1 MEKKVLVLGAGM
13 VTKPMIRYFAEKTNY
28 SVIVASR
35 TRKHIDE
42 LISGYD
48 RVKGIVWEAHDIEG
62 LKGLV
67 KEADI
72 VRSFLPYIYHIEVAK
87 LCVEY
92 GKPLVT
98 TSYVKEEM
106 AKLDGPAKEKGVLL
120 LNEIGL
126 DPGIDHMTA
135 QKIIDRAHNEESNV
149 VEFYSY
155 CGALPAP
162 EYANNP
168 LRYKFSWSP
177 EGVLRAG
184 NNSARYLKDG
194 RVIEIPSDELFM
206 HRWTEHVAGVGEL
219 EVYPNR
225 DSLVYVDKYNIHEVK
240 TLIRGTFRYPGWC
253 ETQIYLKKLH
263 LTEEG
268 IKVPEGVSTWKELIT
283 LKLKELNE
291 PIPDSIMDKLRWLGL
306 FEDRKLYCTDCTIF
320 ENFVTLLKEKLF
332 YREGEKDII
341 VLKHRI
347 ILEKNGKK
355 KVHIVSL
362 ISEGII
368 GKETAVAKTVS
379 LPATIA
385 ADLILRGEID
395 LKGVWIPT
403 HPVIYEKVLKGLEE
417 EGIKPVYEEHSLEGA
432 VEK

>member
-13 VTKPMIRYFAEKTNY
+13 VTKPMIRYFAEKTDY

-35 TRKHIDE
+35 TKKHIDE

-48 RVKGIVWEAHDIEG
+48 RIKGIVWEAHDIEG
-62 LKGLV
+62 LKNLV
-67 KEADI
+67 KEADM
-72 VRSFLPYIYHIEVAK
+72 VLSFLPYIYHIEVAK

-92 GKPLVT
+92 RKPLVT
-98 TSYVKEEM
+98 TSYVKNEM
-106 AKLDGPAKEKGVLL
+106 AELDRPAKEKGVLL

-135 QKIIDRAHNEESNV
+135 QMIIDRAHSENGKIL
-149 VEFYSY
+149 EFYSY

-162 EYANNP
+162 QYADNP

-194 RVIEIPSDELFM
+194 RIVEVSSNELFN
-206 HRWTEHVAGVGEL
+206 HRWSEHVNGVGQL

-225 DSLVYVDKYNIHEVK
+225 DSLIYRDKYHIGEVR

-268 IKVPEGVSTWKELIT
+268 VKVPSGINTWRELINF
-283 LKLKELNE
+283 KLRELNE
-291 PIPDSIMDKLRWLGL
+291 SIPDHILDKLKWLGL
-306 FEDRKLYCTDCTIF
+306 FEDKELYCTDCTIF
-320 ENFVTLLKEKLF
+320 ENFVTLLKEKLS
-332 YREGEKDII
+332 YKDGEKDII

-347 ILEKNGKK
+347 IIEQDGRK
-355 KVHIVSL
+355 KVHTVSL
-362 ISEGII
+362 ISEGTI

-403 HPVIYEKVLKGLEE
+403 HPVIYEKVLKELEN
-417 EGIKPVYEEHSLEGA
+417 EGIKPVYEEYILEDA
-432 VEK
+432 IEK

>member
-13 VTKPMIRYFAEKTNY
+13 VTKPMIRYFAEKTDY

-35 TRKHIDE
+35 TRKHIDK

-48 RVKGIVWEAHDIEG
+48 RVKGVVWEAHDIEG
-62 LKGLV
+62 LKNLV
-67 KEADI
+67 KEAD
-72 VRSFLPYIYHIEVAK
+72 VVLSFLPYIYHLEVAK

-92 GKPLVT
+92 KKPLVT

-106 AKLDGPAKEKGVLL
+106 AKLDGPAKERGVLL

-135 QKIIDRAHNEESNV
+135 QMIIDRAHREKRKIM
-149 VEFYSY
+149 EFYSY

-168 LRYKFSWSP
+168 LHYKFSWSP

-194 RVIEIPSDELFM
+194 RVIEVSSDELFT
-206 HRWTEHVAGVGEL
+206 HRWTEHVSGIGEL

-225 DSLVYVDKYNIHEVK
+225 DSLVYIDKYNIHEVK
-240 TLIRGTFRYPGWC
+240 TIIRGTFRYPGWC

-268 IKVPEGVSTWKELIT
+268 IKVPEGVTTWKELIT

-291 PIPDSIMDKLRWLGL
+291 SIPDSILEKLKWLGL
-306 FEDRKLYCTDCTIF
+306 FEDKRLYCTDCTIF
-320 ENFVTLLKEKLF
+320 ENFVTLLKEKLS
-332 YREGEKDII
+332 YKDGEKDII

-347 ILEKNGKK
+347 ILEKDRQK
-355 KVHIVSL
+355 KVHTVSL
-362 ISEGII
+362 ISEGVI
-368 GKETAVAKTVS
+368 GEETAIAKTVS

-395 LKGVWIPT
+395 LTGVWIPT
-403 HPVIYEKVLKGLEE
+403 HPVIYEKVLKELEE
-417 EGIKPVYEEHSLEGA
+417 EGIKPVYKEHMLEDA
-432 VEK
+432 LEK